1 MKQKLIILLMVFMAI
16 GHIAFSQHVQTLYN
30 LQSHKITFDTL
41 SAERVEQQR
50 LERELQD
57 ACDSLELNY
66 QTKALI
72 YAFAKVR
79 TKGFTSPCCK
89 YNNIFNANYIVEGEP
104 FKVFRINGK
113 IAFPSV
119 YDAVLN
125 LCGFAIQIKFNEC
138 KKKGIQMTD
147 IEHNDYVNALLFI
160 TQKDITSQEEEE
172 IKETYLF
179 AVEVFNPETLK
190 NLLKKQTEQLKR
202 LNNNY

>member
-1 MKQKLIILLMVFMAI
+1 MKHKLIILLTIFMAI
-16 GHIAFSQHVQTLYN
+16 GHITFSQNVEMRYN
-30 LQSHKITFDTL
+30 HQSRKITLDTL
-41 SAERVEQQR
+41 SEERAEQQR
-50 LERELQD
+50 LELELQVV
-57 ACDSLELNY
+57 CDSLELNY

-79 TKGFTSPCCK
+79 TKDFTSPCCK

-160 TQKDITSQEEEE
+160 TQKDITSQEEE

-179 AVEVFNPETLK
+179 AVEAFNPETLK
-190 NLLKKQTEQLKR
+190 NLLKKQIEQLKR